1 MAVTQTVN
9 TTAGSQG
16 NQVAAC
22 DIKPSVYA
30 NVDEYDD
37 CLEPKSNNGDPL
49 PGPSGLDNSAF
60 CHDSVTSSP
69 SHYQQLQESS
79 YQQIVPKGGS
89 LLPDI
94 KVGDLGR
101 YIQSMLE
108 KENAFDE
115 EFQVINWASYS

>member
-16 NQVAAC
+16 EEEAPHDNKLATYV
-22 DIKPSVYA
+22 
-30 NVDEYDD
+30 NVDDYDD
-37 CLEPKSNNGDPL
+37 CLEPASNNADRL

-60 CHDSVTSSP
+60 CHDRVTSSP
-69 SHYQQLQESS
+69 SHYQRLQESS

-94 KVGDLGR
+94 KVSDLGK

-115 EFQVINWASYS
+115 EFQVWKLGY